1 MSDVKFNCERCG
13 QPILVAAENA
23 GRKLAC
29 PSCEAALTIPKPAT
43 ETAKKASGRL
53 KLAVDNQ
60 AGPAKPKA
68 VRKAVPPEAPTVR
81 ISGGDKAPVA
91 KTVAA
96 PPAAQPNGPA
106 PTAGASEPAPTPGQ
120 VAVLTAEA
128 KLAVVR
134 AARDRLS
141 DPGRWMPGVD
151 AEGNFAYTA
160 KQDGERLAPV
170 EVGSEEATH
179 YSLIG
184 AVLVE
189 FRRHNVTTTATGRTE
204 FLDREI
210 PAAIRR
216 VLGLDPTETGQPQ
229 TGKAGMDPQLLTISQ
244 AQCLE
249 VLDRLAEDYQAQ
261 GRAGGGPDSIG
272 AWEAQGM
279 TIEELMTRVA
289 KNETVTSNEILR
301 AAYRAFNELDR
312 RVAELEKSAAPAKP
326 SSGP

>member
-1 MSDVKFNCERCG
+1 MSDVKFKCERCG

-23 GRKLAC
+23 GRELAC
-29 PSCEAALTIPKPAT
+29 PSCEAALTIPKSAA

-60 AGPAKPKA
+60 AEPPIPEA
-68 VRKAVPPEAPTVR
+68 VRKTDTPEAPKVR
-81 ISGGDKAPVA
+81 ISSGNKAPVA
-91 KTVAA
+91 KIVAA
-96 PPAAQPNGPA
+96 PPTAQPNAPA
-106 PTAGASEPAPTPGQ
+106 PAAGDSEPAPTPAQ
-120 VAVLTAEA
+120 VAVLTAEV

-151 AEGNFAYTA
+151 AEGNYAYTA

-189 FRRHNVTTTATGRTE
+189 FRRHNVTPTASGRTE

-210 PAAIRR
+210 PMAIRR
-216 VLGLDPTETGQPQ
+216 VLGIDPADASQPQ
-229 TGKAGMDPQLLTISQ
+229 TGKAGMDPQLLGISQ

-261 GRAGGGPDSIG
+261 ARIGGGADSIAG
-272 AWEAQGM
+272 WEAQGM

-301 AAYRAFNELDR
+301 ATYRALNELDR
-312 RVAELEKSAAPAKP
+312 RVAQLEESATPAKP
-326 SSGP
+326 SPAP